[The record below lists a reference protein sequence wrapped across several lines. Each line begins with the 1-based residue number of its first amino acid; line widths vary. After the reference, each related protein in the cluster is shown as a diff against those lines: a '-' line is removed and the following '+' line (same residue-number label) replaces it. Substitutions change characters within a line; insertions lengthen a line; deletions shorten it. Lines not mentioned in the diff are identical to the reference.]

1 MQLIIIG
8 SGPSGL
14 LLATYISIIYPD
26 YKIKICDANLY
37 QEWHCTYCAFGDEF
51 KNSWFEKLFDD
62 NQYIY
67 KSWKGFEFK
76 NDINS
81 IRIEKT
87 YIELNNSIIKIK
99 LLDILKFNANIDL
112 IKNNAKNIDS
122 DKVILTDDSV
132 ICADL
137 IIDCSGQKSKFF
149 KYVNDE
155 YSYEQIFYGK
165 RIESNKIN
173 IQNPDYIT
181 IMDFT
186 SSKYDNLVDYKTFTY
201 ILPYSNND
209 VFFEE
214 TILSIPKPNNI
225 NYKNLKTK
233 LNLKLKTKYKNL
245 FKANKNDH
253 ITFIEKNRFDFE
265 GNTAIPIQPN
275 KFLYSYGATS
285 GLLNP
290 ISGYMFGFLI
300 YDIPLFVDNLFN
312 MTKKDY
318 GSNKIKKLIY
328 TFGGDVLLELQ
339 KKENKSKFDDFYTSF
354 FNQSIDKWYPFLVR
368 RATIWEIIINMIRFF
383 INIKTDTKI
392 ILIWCIFKNFY
403 KYFKFL
409 LI

>member
-99 LLDILKFNANIDL
+99 LLDILKSNANIDL

-186 SSKYDNLVDYKTFTY
+186 SSKYDNLVDYIDESQLLILIDNDFNYFNNEHIFHKDNYAKYLNILLTNPKYNLQCDLESGKNSVINFFNKTISDFNWRMDGRSDYEITKNY
-201 ILPYSNND
+201 DIKFLD
-209 VFFEE
+209 
-214 TILSIPKPNNI
+214 IINNI
-225 NYKNLKTK
+225 VPYII
-233 LNLKLKTKYKNL
+233 KYGTS
-245 FKANKNDH
+245 DE
-253 ITFIEKNRFDFE
+253 ITF
-265 GNTAIPIQPN
+265 
-275 KFLYSYGATS
+275 ATS
-285 GLLNP
+285 FRL
-290 ISGYMFGFLI
+290 
-300 YDIPLFVDNLFN
+300 
-312 MTKKDY
+312 K
-318 GSNKIKKLIY
+318 
-328 TFGGDVLLELQ
+328 
-339 KKENKSKFDDFYTSF
+339 YTSLP
-354 FNQSIDKWYPFLVR
+354 K
-368 RATIWEIIINMIRFF
+368 
-383 INIKTDTKI
+383 K
-392 ILIWCIFKNFY
+392 
-403 KYFKFL
+403 
-409 LI
+409 